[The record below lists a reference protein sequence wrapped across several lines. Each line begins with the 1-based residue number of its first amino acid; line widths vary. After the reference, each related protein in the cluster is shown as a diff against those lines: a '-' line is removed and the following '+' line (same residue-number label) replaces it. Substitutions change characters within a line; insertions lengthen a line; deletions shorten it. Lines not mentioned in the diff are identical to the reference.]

1 MRWWS
6 YAGNP
11 ERDTNMTTES
21 SGLASE
27 RHDRVLWLAFDRP
40 HAGNAVN
47 AAVAEAL
54 ASALS
59 QAARDPATAAVVLT
73 GTGGRIF
80 SAGIDVKN
88 PHGLAHAAL
97 AASRRGAVER
107 CLEAILAFD
116 KPLVAAV
123 NGFAI
128 GLGFMLALLTD
139 RVIAVDS
146 AAFSL
151 PEIDIN
157 IPTFLGISIVARAG
171 GAALARDL
179 VLSGRRMDAAEA
191 RERALVATVVSLED
205 LAATAQ
211 AAAVALAAKPQ
222 AAYALDKQWLARGFR
237 EEFAAA
243 NARSAEIQELLA
255 SGK

>member
-1 MRWWS
+1 
-6 YAGNP
+6 
-11 ERDTNMTTES
+11 MTTQAT
-21 SGLASE
+21 GLTSE

-40 HAGNAVN
+40 QAGNAVN
-47 AAVAEAL
+47 PEVAL
-54 ASALS
+54 AFADALA
-59 QAARDPATAAVVLT
+59 QAAADPHTAAVVLT

-88 PHGLAHAAL
+88 PHGLAHEAL

-139 RVIAVDS
+139 RLIAADS
-146 AAFSL
+146 ASFSL

-179 VLSGRRMDAAEA
+179 VLSGRRMDATEA
-191 RERALVATVVSLED
+191 RERALVATVVPMAE

-211 AAAVALAAKPQ
+211 AAALALAAKPQ
-222 AAYALDKQWLARGFR
+222 AAFALDKQWLARGLK

-243 NARSAEIQELLA
+243 NARSAAVQDMLA
-255 SGK
+255 AGGKH

>member
-1 MRWWS
+1 MHWWS
-6 YAGNP
+6 HAGNP
-11 ERDTNMTTES
+11 EPDTNMTAQP
-21 SGLASE
+21 SGLTSE

-47 AAVAEAL
+47 AEVATAFADAL
-54 ASALS
+54 AR
-59 QAARDPATAAVVLT
+59 AARDPDTPAVVLT

-88 PHGLAHAAL
+88 PQGLAHAAL

-171 GAALARDL
+171 GTALARDL
-179 VLSGRRMDAAEA
+179 VLSGRRMDATEA
-191 RERALVATVVSLED
+191 RERALVATVVSLAE

-211 AAAVALAAKPQ
+211 AAALALAAKPQ
-222 AAYALDKQWLARGFR
+222 AAYALDKQWLARGLR

-243 NARSAEIQELLA
+243 NARSAEVQQILA
-255 SGK
+255 AEK

>member
-6 YAGNP
+6 DGANTDRRTKMSAKSP
-11 ERDTNMTTES
+11 
-21 SGLASE
+21 GLVSE

-47 AAVAEAL
+47 AEVAAAFAAAL
-54 ASALS
+54 A
-59 QAARDPATAAVVLT
+59 QATRDAETSAVVLT

-88 PHGLAHAAL
+88 PLGLAHAAL
-97 AASRRGAVER
+97 ASSRRGAVER
-107 CLEAILAFD
+107 CIEAILEFD

-128 GLGFMLALLTD
+128 GLGFMLALLAD
-139 RVIAVDS
+139 RVIASED

-171 GAALARDL
+171 GTALARDL

-191 RERALVATVVSLED
+191 RERALVATVVPMKD

-211 AAAVALAAKPQ
+211 AAALALAAKPP
-222 AAYALDKQWLARGFR
+222 AAFALDKQWLARGLR
-237 EEFAAA
+237 EELAAG
-243 NARSAEIQELLA
+243 NARSAEVQQVLA
-255 SGK
+255 AGK

>member
-1 MRWWS
+1 
-6 YAGNP
+6 
-11 ERDTNMTTES
+11 MTAQP
-21 SGLASE
+21 SGLTCE

-47 AAVAEAL
+47 AEVAAAFADAL
-54 ASALS
+54 A
-59 QAARDPATAAVVLT
+59 QAARDPHTSAVVLT

-88 PHGLAHAAL
+88 PQGLAHEAL
-97 AASRRGAVER
+97 AASRRGAVEH

-139 RVIAVDS
+139 RVIAADS

-171 GAALARDL
+171 GTALARDL

-191 RERALVATVVSLED
+191 RERALVAMVVSLAE

-211 AAAVALAAKPQ
+211 AAALALAAKPQ
-222 AAYALDKQWLARGFR
+222 AAFALDKQWLARGLR

-243 NARSAEIQELLA
+243 NARSAQVQGILA
-255 SGK
+255 AGK